1 MRSVR
6 FILILLFTAVSAD
19 ALADRRVAL
28 VMGNSAYQN
37 VHGLSNPKNDAS
49 DMTAK
54 LKDLGFEVV
63 TGLDLD
69 LARMRVTIRNF
80 IKKLDRADIA
90 LFYYSGHGLQVNG
103 NNYMAPVDAHLS
115 SYDDLDFETLPM
127 DLVLAAMERASKVN
141 LVFLDACRDNPLAE
155 NLARSMGT
163 RSGSVGRGL
172 AKLGSGVG
180 SLIAFATQPGNVA
193 FDGSG
198 RNSPFTTALL
208 RHLGTPGQDI
218 TRDLVHVRRDVLEAT
233 YGKQVPWD
241 NSSLTGDVV
250 LNPLPIQEPKA
261 ESARTPVPVGPDN
274 AVEIAYWETIKDSAD
289 KSFFQAYLQQYP
301 NGAFVALAKL
311 KIDAI
316 NSRVDL
322 QRQATERQKAEQ
334 DRVQGRP
341 VAKASDDVKTV
352 ARLEHPNPEVQP
364 ERSSVDSDG
373 SGELALSTQRELA
386 RIGCLTG
393 QVDGKWGSASQ
404 KALNDYAKRQGIKL
418 ASVEP
423 TGDLL
428 KGLKAIRARV
438 CPLLCADGMEARE
451 GRCTGAGSAGLSAFD
466 GRWAL
471 TRRATNSLCGW
482 REITANVSIKSGK
495 ISAPQWEGKIASDGT
510 LRIIHRFVHEG
521 KKESNILNGKINGN
535 RGKGKFYHVGG
546 ECAGVVE
553 IDKMVPI
560 Q

>member
-1 MRSVR
+1 MRSVC
-6 FILILLFTAVSAD
+6 FILTLLFTAVSAD

-37 VHGLSNPKNDAS
+37 VPGLPNPKNDAS

-69 LARMRVTIRNF
+69 LVRMRGTARDF
-80 IKKLDRADIA
+80 IKKLDKADIA

-127 DLVLAAMERASKVN
+127 DLVLAAMERSSKVN

-155 NLARSMGT
+155 NLARSLGT
-163 RSGSVGRGL
+163 RSGFVGRGL

-233 YGKQVPWD
+233 NGKQVPWD

-261 ESARTPVPVGPDN
+261 ESARTPVPVRPDN

-301 NGAFVALAKL
+301 NGAFAALAKL
-311 KIDAI
+311 KIEAI
-316 NSRVDL
+316 NSRVDE
-322 QRQATERQKAEQ
+322 QREATERQKAEQ
-334 DRVQGRP
+334 DRAQGRP
-341 VAKASDDVKTV
+341 VAKASDDVETV
-352 ARLEHPNPEVQP
+352 AKLEHPNPEVQ
-364 ERSSVDSDG
+364 ERSSVDSGD
-373 SGELALSTQRELA
+373 SGELAFSTQRELA

-404 KALNDYAKRQGIKL
+404 KALKDYAKRQGIKL

-438 CPLLCADGMEARE
+438 CPLFCADGMEARE
-451 GRCTGAGSAGLSAFD
+451 GRCESAGSAGLSAFD

-471 TRRATNSLCGW
+471 KRRATNSSCGW
-482 REITANVSIKSGK
+482 RELTAEVSIKSGT
-495 ISAPQWEGKIASDGT
+495 ISASSWEGKIASDGA
-510 LRIIHRFVHEG
+510 LRIIHHFVHEG
-521 KKESNILNGKINGN
+521 KKGSNILKGRINGN
-535 RGKGKFYHVGG
+535 RGKGNFYHVGG
-546 ECAGVVE
+546 ECAGIVE
-553 IDKMVPI
+553 MYKMTPV

>member
-1 MRSVR
+1 MRSAC

-37 VHGLSNPKNDAS
+37 VPGLPNPKNDAS

-69 LARMRVTIRNF
+69 LVRMRGTVRDF

-103 NNYMAPVDAHLS
+103 NNYIAPVDAHLS

-127 DLVLAAMERASKVN
+127 DLVLAAMERSSKVN

-208 RHLGTPGQDI
+208 RHLGTPGEDI

-261 ESARTPVPVGPDN
+261 DFAPTPVPIGPNN

-301 NGAFVALAKL
+301 NGAFKALAKL

-316 NSRVDL
+316 NSRVDE
-322 QRQATERQKAEQ
+322 QRQANERQKAE
-334 DRVQGRP
+334 RVQGEP
-341 VAKASDDVKTV
+341 VDKSPDDVKTV
-352 ARLEHPNPEVQP
+352 ARLEHPDPEVS
-364 ERSSVDSDG
+364 ED

-393 QVDGKWGSASQ
+393 QVDGKWGAASQ
-404 KALNDYAKRQGIKL
+404 KALINYAKRQGIKL

-428 KGLKAIRARV
+428 KGLKTIRARV
-438 CPLLCADGMEARE
+438 CPLFCADGMEARE
-451 GRCTGAGSAGLSAFD
+451 GRCESAGATGLSAFD

-482 REITANVSIKSGK
+482 RELTADVSIKNGK
-495 ISAPQWEGKIASDGT
+495 IYAPSWEGKIASDGT

-521 KKESNILNGKINGN
+521 KKGSNILNGKIKGN
-535 RGKGKFYHVGG
+535 RGRGKFYHVGG
-546 ECAGVVE
+546 ECAGIVE
-553 IDKMVPI
+553 INKM
-560 Q
+560 